1 MPYEMLTSQLGRSRR
16 MDLVRYRCS
25 CLGPVLVIAVVFVG
39 MVGSE
44 RWRAFSA
51 ADVWTVYAGMGL
63 EVLFRPGAVSFTFG
77 TWRLEGEACIHGVF
91 MTVLLVAGSYSS
103 LLGLVCDG
111 CDVFVS
117 WMAVSRTLV
126 GCTKPACRYMI
137 AELVLCGRVMPLS
150 WVLTSLVGAHLV

>member
-103 LLGLVCDG
+103 
-111 CDVFVS
+111 
-117 WMAVSRTLV
+117 
-126 GCTKPACRYMI
+126 P
-137 AELVLCGRVMPLS
+137 PLS
-150 WVLTSLVGAHLV
+150 LAGEWLYTIGLRTHAALGKAIWALRAASQ